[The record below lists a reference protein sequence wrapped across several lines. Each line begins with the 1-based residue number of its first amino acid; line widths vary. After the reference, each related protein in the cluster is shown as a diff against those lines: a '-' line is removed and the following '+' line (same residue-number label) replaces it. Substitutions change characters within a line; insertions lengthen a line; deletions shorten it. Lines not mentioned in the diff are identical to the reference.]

1 LLLIIVDDDDGSNV
15 YNLSVTVNNVAPV
28 VFAGPDQTAETGS
41 PLAFTGVFTD
51 PGVLDTFTITWDF
64 GDGSMSSGTLTPT
77 HIFTNPGLYT
87 VTLTVSD
94 DDTGVGSDTLLVD
107 VIQSNYPLFLPLM
120 LGQET
125 AVSPAG
131 GSLRSGLTSRPGKQ
145 QTL

>member
-1 LLLIIVDDDDGSNV
+1 
-15 YNLSVTVNNVAPV
+15 PV
-28 VFAGPDQTAETGS
+28 VSAGPDQTAGTGNPIS
-41 PLAFTGVFTD
+41 FTGVFTD

-77 HIFTNPGLYT
+77 YIFTNPGLYT

-107 VIQSNYPLFLPLM
+107 VIQSNYQLFLPLM

-125 AVSPAG
+125 AVLPAG
-131 GSLRSGLTSRPGKQ
+131 S
-145 QTL
+145 